1 MILWYMINDL
11 ILVIQM
17 INSQS
22 IILYFKYTQIHV
34 HISLHICSFTC
45 IHICIFLCMYILLYM
60 YVRLFLYKFLVLQS
74 WLQERLLQ
82 ASQIQLDYY
91 FFLLV
96 LIAYISSTT
105 YPDFAL
111 YIKNAIWNI
120 PTKQQGTTTT
130 ISTTIPTTIATTTT
144 SCSGSPCDNV

>member
-17 INSQS
+17 INRLSYCTLN
-22 IILYFKYTQIHV
+22 ILKLMYIYPFIYVPLHVYIYVYSFACIYCCICMYVYSFISSLFFKVDCRKDYFKHLKSNLI
-34 HISLHICSFTC
+34 IF
-45 IHICIFLCMYILLYM
+45 IFLI
-60 YVRLFLYKFLVLQS
+60 
-74 WLQERLLQ
+74 
-82 ASQIQLDYY
+82 
-91 FFLLV
+91 V

-111 YIKNAIWNI
+111 YIKKAIWNI